1 MLAPQMKLSGLVLL
15 NALFLSSAGAT
26 SPGASVEGHVAL
38 PRARPAPV
46 TVKRYEIVTTNGVL
60 ATEPP
65 LAVVYLE
72 GDFAKPRPA
81 VTKEVAQKDL
91 AFLPPLLAIQVGTRV
106 QFPNLDD
113 TYHNIFSYSPAKRF
127 DLGRY
132 RPDERPVP
140 SELFDRAGLVTL
152 RCDIHEHMRGLI
164 LVVDTPHFVIT
175 NARRT
180 VSHERT
186 SRRPLLVKG
195 VDRQQDDAR
204 ADGGIKTR
212 VDPARRFSMTL
223 ARRAGP
229 EVVAF
234 RRKLIVALMLVV
246 SALTG
251 LGLYLAQRATAAS
264 ASRELQQSFQ
274 AEISALHKVH
284 ELRQAA
290 LAQRCA
296 AMAQKPRIHAA
307 LEDNALDLLYPSA
320 KEELRGLIERSEGTG
335 SEKLDIE
342 ARFCRFL
349 DSSGAVLPPPHP
361 EEFGKLAPKTEASLN
376 LKSLP
381 ESEQIGYLP
390 DVDAGDHSVNEVTAV
405 PIFST
410 ETGKVISALVVG
422 FAQPSARPDH
432 AAGGIISGIWVGEQL
447 YLPGLSKNDL
457 DLLGRRIGNAIKT
470 GLTTSS
476 LIVHIGNASH
486 LLFYKQLNSGSVFP
500 AAYEVCAYPL
510 TASAVRLRRL
520 RWQIAGAGAGLLLA
534 GFMGSHWIAMR
545 LAKPVEQLAA
555 DSAKA
560 EAALALTTEELE
572 RSSRYSADASHQL
585 KSPVTLLRTGLESLL
600 ACEDLRPEIYE
611 ELAVL
616 LHQTRRLTSVID
628 DLLLL
633 SRVDAGRMEI
643 KAGAVDLSQLIDEW
657 LDDLEAL
664 PDSPDVTIER
674 DIPAQL
680 FVAGEKQYVSLIVQ
694 NLLENARKYNRAGGR
709 ISVTAR
715 AGDQVIFLRIG
726 NTGRTIPSAAQS
738 HVFERFYRAGPNGVG
753 GGHGIG

>member
-1 MLAPQMKLSGLVLL
+1 
-15 NALFLSSAGAT
+15 
-26 SPGASVEGHVAL
+26 
-38 PRARPAPV
+38 
-46 TVKRYEIVTTNGVL
+46 
-60 ATEPP
+60 
-65 LAVVYLE
+65 
-72 GDFAKPRPA
+72 
-81 VTKEVAQKDL
+81 
-91 AFLPPLLAIQVGTRV
+91 
-106 QFPNLDD
+106 
-113 TYHNIFSYSPAKRF
+113 
-127 DLGRY
+127 
-132 RPDERPVP
+132 
-140 SELFDRAGLVTL
+140 
-152 RCDIHEHMRGLI
+152 
-164 LVVDTPHFVIT
+164 
-175 NARRT
+175 
-180 VSHERT
+180 
-186 SRRPLLVKG
+186 
-195 VDRQQDDAR
+195 
-204 ADGGIKTR
+204 
-212 VDPARRFSMTL
+212 MTF

-229 EVVAF
+229 EVAAF

-251 LGLYLAQRATAAS
+251 LGLYLAQRASAAS
-264 ASRELQQSFQ
+264 AARELQQSFQ

-284 ELRQAA
+284 ELRHAA

-320 KEELRGLIERSEGTG
+320 KEELRGLLEGNDDAG

-361 EEFGKLAPKTEASLN
+361 EEFGKLAPETEASLN

-381 ESEQIGYLP
+381 DSEQIGYLP
-390 DVDAGDHSVNEVTAV
+390 DVDAGERSVNEVTAV

-422 FAQPSARPDH
+422 FAAPSAHPEH
-432 AAGGIISGIWVGEQL
+432 TAGGIISGIWVGEQL

-476 LIVHIGNASH
+476 LIVHIGSASH
-486 LLFYKQLNSGSVFP
+486 FLFYKQLNPGSVFP
-500 AAYEVCAYPL
+500 PAYEVCVYPL
-510 TASAVRLRRL
+510 TASAIRLRRL

-534 GFMGSHWIAMR
+534 GFVGSHWIAMR

-555 DSAKA
+555 DSAKEKAEREEA

-600 ACEDLRPEIYE
+600 SCEDLRPEIYE

-643 KAGAVDLSQLIDEW
+643 KAGAVNLSQLIDEW

-715 AGDQVIFLRIG
+715 AGDQVIFLRVG

-753 GGHGIG
+753 GGHGIGLNLARELARLQGGELRLLRSDGDWTEFEVRLRMADVGRIV